1 MANSLYETL
10 GVAKTASSDEIKK
23 AYRKLA
29 KEYHPDINKSPEA
42 EEKFKEINAAYEI
55 LSDEKKREQYDTYGD
70 SMFGGQ
76 DFRDF
81 YKGGGSDI
89 NDILNSIFG
98 GFGGFK
104 GGGFKGGNSRASF
117 TGSQGF
123 GGFDFFGQGSSGFD
137 SSSFSSN
144 DEHMSITISLNDAIN
159 GASKT
164 IRGSGGEVN
173 FKIPAGIQDG
183 EKLRLKGKGARG
195 SDIIL
200 SVNIARDEIFERD
213 GDDLSA
219 KLEVPL
225 KTALFGGSASFK
237 THKKEVSLK
246 IAAGTKNGQ
255 KIRLKGYGVPN
266 RKSGLIGDLY
276 LEVSVILP
284 EISTLSP
291 ELVELLKNE
300 L

>member
-10 GVAKTASSDEIKK
+10 GVAKGASNDEIKK

-55 LSDEKKREQYDTYGD
+55 LSDEKKREQYDKYGD

-76 DFRDF
+76 DFSDF

-89 NDILNSIFG
+89 NDILNSLFG

-104 GGGFKGGNSRASF
+104 SSGFKGGSSRAS
-117 TGSQGF
+117 F
-123 GGFDFFGQGSSGFD
+123 GGFDFFGQGASGFD
-137 SSSFSSN
+137 SSSYGLD
-144 DEHMSITISLNDAIN
+144 DEHMSITISLDDAIN
-159 GASKT
+159 
-164 IRGSGGEVN
+164 
-173 FKIPAGIQDG
+173 D
-183 EKLRLKGKGARG
+183 LKAR
-195 SDIIL
+195 
-200 SVNIARDEIFERD
+200 
-213 GDDLSA
+213 
-219 KLEVPL
+219 LEVPL
-225 KTALFGGSASFK
+225 KTALFGGSVSFK

-291 ELVELLKNE
+291 ELVELLKKE

>member
-10 GVAKTASSDEIKK
+10 GIAKGASNDEIKK

-55 LSDEKKREQYDTYGD
+55 LSDEKKREQYDKYGD

-76 DFRDF
+76 DFSDF

-89 NDILNSIFG
+89 NDILNSL
-98 GFGGFK
+98 FGGFK
-104 GGGFKGGNSRASF
+104 SSGFKGGSSRASF

-123 GGFDFFGQGSSGFD
+123 AGFDFFGQASSGFD
-137 SSSFSSN
+137 SSSYGLD
-144 DEHMSITISLNDAIN
+144 DEHMSITISLDDAIN

-173 FKIPAGIQDG
+173 FKIPSGIQNG
-183 EKLRLKGKGARG
+183 EKLRLKGKAARG
-195 SDIIL
+195 ADIIL
-200 SVNIARDEIFERD
+200 SVNIASDEVFERD
-213 GDDLSA
+213 GDDLKA
-219 KLEVPL
+219 RLEVPL
-225 KTALFGGSASFK
+225 KTALFGGSVSFK

-246 IAAGTKNGQ
+246 ITAGTKNGQ

-291 ELVELLKNE
+291 ELVALLKNE

>member
-10 GVAKTASSDEIKK
+10 GVAKGASSDEIKK

-55 LSDEKKREQYDTYGD
+55 LSDEKKREQYDKYGD

-76 DFRDF
+76 DFSDF

-89 NDILNSIFG
+89 NDILNSL
-98 GFGGFK
+98 FGGFK
-104 GGGFKGGNSRASF
+104 SSGFKGGSSRASF

-123 GGFDFFGQGSSGFD
+123 AGFDFFGQASSGFD
-137 SSSFSSN
+137 SSSYGLD
-144 DEHMSITISLNDAIN
+144 DEHMSITISLDDAIN

-164 IRGSGGEVN
+164 IKGSGGEVN
-173 FKIPAGIQDG
+173 FKIPSGIQNG
-183 EKLRLKGKGARG
+183 EKLRLKGKAARG
-195 SDIIL
+195 ADIIL
-200 SVNIARDEIFERD
+200 SVNIASDEVFERD
-213 GDDLSA
+213 GDDLKA
-219 KLEVPL
+219 RLEVPL
-225 KTALFGGSASFK
+225 KTALFGGSVSFK

>member
-10 GVAKTASSDEIKK
+10 GIAKGASNDEIKK

-55 LSDEKKREQYDTYGD
+55 LSDEKKREQYDKYGD

-76 DFRDF
+76 DFSDF

-89 NDILNSIFG
+89 NDILNSL
-98 GFGGFK
+98 FGGFK
-104 GGGFKGGNSRASF
+104 SSGFKGGSSRASF

-123 GGFDFFGQGSSGFD
+123 AGFDFFGQASSGFD
-137 SSSFSSN
+137 NSSYGLD
-144 DEHMSITISLNDAIN
+144 DEHMSITISLDDAIN

-173 FKIPAGIQDG
+173 FKIPSGIQNG
-183 EKLRLKGKGARG
+183 EKLRLKGKAARG
-195 SDIIL
+195 ADIIL
-200 SVNIARDEIFERD
+200 SVNIASDEVFELD
-213 GDDLSA
+213 GDDLKA
-219 KLEVPL
+219 RLEVPL
-225 KTALFGGSASFK
+225 KTALFGGSVSFK

>member
-10 GVAKTASSDEIKK
+10 GVAKGASGDEIKK

-55 LSDEKKREQYDTYGD
+55 LSDEKKREQYDKYGD

-76 DFRDF
+76 DFSDF

-89 NDILNSIFG
+89 NDILNSLFG
-98 GFGGFK
+98 GLGGFKSSGFK
-104 GGGFKGGNSRASF
+104 GGSARAS
-117 TGSQGF
+117 F
-123 GGFDFFGQGSSGFD
+123 GGFDFFGQ
-137 SSSFSSN
+137 
-144 DEHMSITISLNDAIN
+144 

-173 FKIPAGIQDG
+173 FKIPSGIQNG
-183 EKLRLKGKGARG
+183 EKLRLKGKAARG
-195 SDIIL
+195 ADIIL
-200 SVNIARDEIFERD
+200 SVNIASDEVFERD
-213 GDDLSA
+213 GDDLKA
-219 KLEVPL
+219 RLEVPL
-225 KTALFGGSASFK
+225 KTALFGGSVSFK

>member
-10 GVAKTASSDEIKK
+10 GIAKGASSDEIKK

-55 LSDEKKREQYDTYGD
+55 LSDEKKREQYDKYGD

-76 DFRDF
+76 DFSDF
-81 YKGGGSDI
+81 YKGGGSNI
-89 NDILNSIFG
+89 NDIINSIFG
-98 GFGGFK
+98 GFKSSGFK
-104 GGGFKGGNSRASF
+104 GGSSRASF

-123 GGFDFFGQGSSGFD
+123 GGFDFFGQGASGFD
-137 SSSFSSN
+137 SSGLD
-144 DEHMSITISLNDAIN
+144 DEHMSITISLDDAIN
-159 GASKT
+159 GANKT

-173 FKIPAGIQDG
+173 FKIPSGIQNG
-183 EKLRLKGKGARG
+183 EKLRLKGKAARG
-195 SDIIL
+195 ADIIL
-200 SVNIARDEIFERD
+200 SVNIASDEVFKRD
-213 GDDLSA
+213 GDDLKA
-219 KLEVPL
+219 RLEVPL
-225 KTALFGGSASFK
+225 KTALFGGSVSFK

-246 IAAGTKNGQ
+246 ITAGTKNGQ

-291 ELVELLKNE
+291 ELVALLKNE

>member
-10 GVAKTASSDEIKK
+10 GIVKGASNDEIKK

-55 LSDEKKREQYDTYGD
+55 LSDVKKREQYDKYGD

-76 DFRDF
+76 DFSDF

-89 NDILNSIFG
+89 NDILNSL
-98 GFGGFK
+98 FGGFK
-104 GGGFKGGNSRASF
+104 SSGFKGGSSRASF

-123 GGFDFFGQGSSGFD
+123 AGFDFFGQASSGFD
-137 SSSFSSN
+137 SSSYGLD
-144 DEHMSITISLNDAIN
+144 DEHMSITISLDDAIN

-173 FKIPAGIQDG
+173 FKIPSGIQNG
-183 EKLRLKGKGARG
+183 EKLRLKGKAARG
-195 SDIIL
+195 ADIIL
-200 SVNIARDEIFERD
+200 SVNIASDEVFERD
-213 GDDLSA
+213 GDDLKA
-219 KLEVPL
+219 RLEVPL
-225 KTALFGGSASFK
+225 KTALFGGSVSFK

-246 IAAGTKNGQ
+246 ITAGTKNGQ

-266 RKSGLIGDLY
+266 
-276 LEVSVILP
+276 
-284 EISTLSP
+284 
-291 ELVELLKNE
+291 
-300 L
+300 

>member
-10 GVAKTASSDEIKK
+10 GVAKGASSDEIKK
-23 AYRKLA
+23 AYRTLA

-55 LSDEKKREQYDTYGD
+55 LSDEKKREQYDKYGD

-76 DFRDF
+76 DFSDF

-89 NDILNSIFG
+89 NDILNSLFG
-98 GFGGFK
+98 VFVCFKSSGFK
-104 GGGFKGGNSRASF
+104 GGSSRASF
-117 TGSQGF
+117 TGSQAL
-123 GGFDFFGQGSSGFD
+123 GGFDFFGQSSSGFD
-137 SSSFSSN
+137 SSSYGLD
-144 DEHMSITISLNDAIN
+144 DEHMSITISLDDAIN

-173 FKIPAGIQDG
+173 FKIPSGIQNG
-183 EKLRLKGKGARG
+183 EKLRLKGKAARG
-195 SDIIL
+195 ADIIL
-200 SVNIARDEIFERD
+200 SVNIASDEVFERD
-213 GDDLSA
+213 GDDLKA
-219 KLEVPL
+219 RLEVPL
-225 KTALFGGSASFK
+225 KTALFGGSVSFK

-266 RKSGLIGDLY
+266 RKSELISDLY

-291 ELVELLKNE
+291 ELVELLKKE